1 MPGSTFTTASTLK
14 AILCYI
20 DAEKTP
26 KIAYDRDDM
35 AIPLIKKVKEA
46 LGDRDGSQDVSI
58 SFGYGEEELE
68 RQFSGVCENIEQIFN
83 DISRYTKQY

>member
-1 MPGSTFTTASTLK
+1 MAGSTYLTASTLK

-35 AIPLIKKVKEA
+35 AIPLADKIKQA
-46 LGDRDGSQDVSI
+46 LGDRDGSQEVCI
-58 SFGYGEEELE
+58 SFGYDEAELE
-68 RQFSGVCENIEQIFN
+68 RQFGGVCKNIKTIFESISEFIN
-83 DISRYTKQY
+83 D